1 MLLHNLVYATL
12 HFVLF
17 CCTVFHQIILYCRIT
32 RHMASVSSQISF
44 TENIVWWMTSNLS
57 FYMTL
62 FLLALNHINL
72 STTYHVEKWYWLIY
86 FTTVYHICIYIYMS
100 LRKWIWIK
108 TCLQDS
114 RSPPELLFRFF
125 DGSSSCKWTFLPV
138 RWKLFAPQNQKL
150 TPLTKGVLQVF
161 IILEF
166 FALSFSRIFQC
177 VTFELV
183 VST

>member
-1 MLLHNLVYATL
+1 MLRFILFYSVVLYFIKSFYIAELHVTWL
-12 HFVLF
+12 LF
-17 CCTVFHQIILYCRIT
+17 HLK
-32 RHMASVSSQISF
+32 SVSQKTLYGEWHRICHFIWRYFCLHWIIS
-44 TENIVWWMTSNLS
+44 IYLQRIMLKSDIDL
-57 FYMTL
+57 YTL
-62 FLLALNHINL
+62 QQYI
-72 STTYHVEKWYWLIY
+72 IY
-86 FTTVYHICIYIYMS
+86 VYIYMS

-138 RWKLFAPQNQKL
+138 RWKFFAPQNQKL